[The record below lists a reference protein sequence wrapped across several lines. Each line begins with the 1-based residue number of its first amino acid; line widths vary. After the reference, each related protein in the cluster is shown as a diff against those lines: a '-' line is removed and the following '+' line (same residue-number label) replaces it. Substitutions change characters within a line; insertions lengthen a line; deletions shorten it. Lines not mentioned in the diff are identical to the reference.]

1 MADNTYII
9 ELITKESPYISVG
22 YWDGESVSRN
32 IINAKRIEAKD
43 VKAICKSLREK
54 YNGKRCSYLMPW
66 VYDMYGNRHMELE
79 R

>member
-1 MADNTYII
+1 MTDNTYII

-22 YWDGESVSRN
+22 YWDGKSISRN
-32 IINAKRIEAKD
+32 ISNAKHIEAKD
-43 VKAICKSLREK
+43 VKAICKSLRGK
-54 YNGKRCSYLMPW
+54 YNGKPCAYLMPW